1 MSPRADASDAK
12 HQLSVI
18 EASTTKGPMSVDI
31 AAFAD
36 QLGYRIPV
44 TEGEF
49 VLLAKCKQGIDRLI
63 GVCLRLALHPGS
75 HRFQCPCD
83 DLFRRMEAAGV
94 ELFFDEAFGAGIE
107 VEDHL
112 L

>member
-1 MSPRADASDAK
+1 MRASSARGVSRNSENAYFN
-12 HQLSVI
+12 HGLLV
-18 EASTTKGPMSVDI
+18 
-31 AAFAD
+31 
-36 QLGYRIPV
+36 V

-75 HRFQCPCD
+75 HRFQCPRD